1 MSVDSV
7 SSAQREI
14 ELAKRLLKE
23 REEDH
28 AREVDKMRQGQDD
41 QVRQLRESQ
50 QEAIQRL
57 NEKSTKF
64 HERQREDFTKQMGKV
79 SDQFEKTLSEE
90 RRTNY
95 DRTGRIIDD
104 ATRQRTIENETRANQ
119 IRNLLDA
126 NRTTSDT
133 EREQAAGRI
142 KDLNDKYNADREYFA
157 RFTDQKLGEM
167 RDANREALAKTTA
180 EARAKIDANTS
191 SSSEFN
197 NREKM
202 GAELRFKRL
211 AEQTKTERDMLK
223 NAGTLREDQ
232 LKDDK
237 MLLER
242 KLGADGNRALNQYR
256 ERMSENLAK
265 TINDNNV
272 LSAQRE
278 QENAARLARQEN
290 DHQAKHQQ
298 AVNQFR
304 KNEAEMKYANEQLR
318 NRNDLQRELDDR
330 RHKQDTFL
338 NSEAIRRQEE
348 GARESLK
355 NRFSGRLD
363 EVENKHAGRFREY
376 QNEMQQ
382 KMAEMELRGSVERNT
397 NEQKKAVEFAAQDS
411 KHNQEKL
418 NINKAFEDKILAAEE
433 LRQRQLE
440 DLTKNSQETLREVQK
455 TKDRQ
460 IASTNRENQTRLFV
474 ETSRFRDQ
482 MEEARL
488 THELNQT
495 ALQDSTTRQ
504 SKQLAK
510 AYSKSL
516 TRQKESFDDATQE
529 LKHNSMITTAKQ
541 RGDAE
546 HQSRIQLL
554 DLQAKNR
561 LLVMQMEDKIARLK
575 DEHNA
580 QLDKMQTEHEKA
592 TRDTIKR
599 NKELLDNEREARQR
613 DIQMKDQQSDARLK
627 QQEAF
632 FRQEIE
638 KLRRTHELSI
648 KKS

>member
-460 IASTNRENQTRLFV
+460 IASTNRENQTRL
-474 ETSRFRDQ
+474 
-482 MEEARL
+482 
-488 THELNQT
+488 
-495 ALQDSTTRQ
+495 
-504 SKQLAK
+504 
-510 AYSKSL
+510 
-516 TRQKESFDDATQE
+516 
-529 LKHNSMITTAKQ
+529 
-541 RGDAE
+541 
-546 HQSRIQLL
+546 
-554 DLQAKNR
+554 
-561 LLVMQMEDKIARLK
+561 
-575 DEHNA
+575 
-580 QLDKMQTEHEKA
+580 
-592 TRDTIKR
+592 
-599 NKELLDNEREARQR
+599 
-613 DIQMKDQQSDARLK
+613 
-627 QQEAF
+627 
-632 FRQEIE
+632 
-638 KLRRTHELSI
+638 
-648 KKS
+648 